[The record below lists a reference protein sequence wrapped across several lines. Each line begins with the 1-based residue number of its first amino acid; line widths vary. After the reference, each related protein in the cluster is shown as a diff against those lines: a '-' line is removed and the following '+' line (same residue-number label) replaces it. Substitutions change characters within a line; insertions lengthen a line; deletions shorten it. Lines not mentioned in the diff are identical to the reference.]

1 MVASKRPV
9 ELQNHP
15 QTHPQKYPLIHSLE
29 DWLENPPER
38 TEWVDESLVEKN
50 GMTLKHSRVQSKL
63 ARCWG
68 NYKESN
74 GSGGEVY
81 TEAPCR
87 TQKQGR
93 SPDVAYLTPELVAQ
107 YGDGK
112 VLPQSFPLTAEIV
125 SPTDLAEDLL
135 AKALEYLE
143 SGGEEVWLVY
153 PEVRWIMVITADS
166 RQIFVAEDEVK
177 TRSVLH
183 GFRIGVDELLG

>member
-9 ELQNHP
+9 EAQVHG
-15 QTHPQKYPLIHSLE
+15 LIHSLE
-29 DWLENPPER
+29 EWMQNPPER
-38 TEWVDESLVEKN
+38 TEWVNEGLVEKN

-68 NYKESN
+68 NYKEAN
-74 GSGGEVY
+74 GCGGEVY

-107 YGDGK
+107 YGNEK
-112 VLPQSFPLTAEIV
+112 VLPQSFPLTAEII
-125 SPTDLAEDLL
+125 SPTDLAEEMI

-153 PEVRWIMVITADS
+153 PEVRWILVITPDS
-166 RQIFVAEDEVK
+166 RQVFVSGETAT
-177 TRSVLH
+177 TRSVLA
-183 GFRIGVDELLG
+183 GFSIVVDELLA